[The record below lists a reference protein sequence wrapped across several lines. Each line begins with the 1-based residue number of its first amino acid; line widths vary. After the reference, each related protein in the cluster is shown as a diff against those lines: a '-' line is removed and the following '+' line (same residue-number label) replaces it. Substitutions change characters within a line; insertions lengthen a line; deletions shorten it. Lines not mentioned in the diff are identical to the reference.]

1 MGRFAWDVP
10 RYVQYLKRL
19 WFRLQSQDHGV
30 RLRVRIRK
38 RTLRIQ
44 EGQEEE
50 VEAKDVGSRCSRDQD
65 RRTLF
70 RCQGLGEMCG
80 LQVQRFLRQASTQG
94 RVHPSLVGRREEIR

>member
-1 MGRFAWDVP
+1 MGRFAWYVP
-10 RYVQYLKRL
+10 RYVQYLQRL
-19 WFRLQSQDHGV
+19 WFRLQSQDHGL

-44 EGQEEE
+44 ESQED
-50 VEAKDVGSRCSRDQD
+50 EAKDVGTRCSRYQD

-70 RCQGLGEMCG
+70 RCQGLGEMRG